1 MLQQFSASVTLVDCM
16 QMAEGIVT
24 LFNSVGQSSDEI
36 PLSYLLLLIA
46 ILSVT
51 LLCHITYLLLLS
63 LVHTGEE

>member
-1 MLQQFSASVTLVDCM
+1 
-16 QMAEGIVT
+16 MAEGIVT